1 MEAALK
7 KTGGF
12 KRNERI
18 KKSAAFKALF
28 KNGKRT
34 GIPGAKLFYAKNG
47 LRVNRVGFPLS
58 RGYGNAVQRNISKRY
73 SREVYRLLK
82 AQLNIGYDMLFLL
95 YPGCDSFDARCAQ
108 FRLLCKKAGLITEW
122 NNSLRNFSVFASA
135 PIKSVFLRC
144 FRRAADTLRRVR
156 SMRSK
161 RSENTVRARIFF
173 SQ

>member
-18 KKSAAFKALF
+18 KKSATFKALF

-47 LRVNRVGFPLS
+47 LRINRVGFPLS
-58 RGYGNAVQRNISKRY
+58 RGYGNAVQRNLSKRY

-82 AQLNIGYDMLFLL
+82 AQLDVGYDMLFLL
-95 YPGCDSFDARCAQ
+95 YPGHDSFDARCAQ
-108 FRLLCKKAGLITEW
+108 FRLLCKKAGLITE
-122 NNSLRNFSVFASA
+122 
-135 PIKSVFLRC
+135 
-144 FRRAADTLRRVR
+144 
-156 SMRSK
+156 
-161 RSENTVRARIFF
+161 
-173 SQ
+173 